1 MNRQTEIGYQI
12 SETNYFFAKYDIRYI
27 KIIVF
32 SNVVFFTV
40 PTKGCEK
47 CDFQYG
53 KICLYTKTLYLVK
66 YASIN

>member
-32 SNVVFFTV
+32 SNVVFLQYQQKVVKNVISNTV
-40 PTKGCEK
+40 RFVYILKR
-47 CDFQYG
+47 F
-53 KICLYTKTLYLVK
+53 IW
-66 YASIN
+66 